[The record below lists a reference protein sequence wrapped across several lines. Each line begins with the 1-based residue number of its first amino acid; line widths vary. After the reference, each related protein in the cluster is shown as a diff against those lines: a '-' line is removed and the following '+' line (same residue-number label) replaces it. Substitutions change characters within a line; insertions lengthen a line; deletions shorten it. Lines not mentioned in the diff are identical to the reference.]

1 MPTEIINIITCLK
14 IKYRQ
19 RHHNSKQ
26 RIVAVAFGSFD
37 CLYILYVSLD
47 LMNLVSPVRS
57 GGSKGGAAGA
67 TAPPNQLDYLI
78 NHCCFM

>member
-37 CLYILYVSLD
+37 CLYILFVSLD
-47 LMNLVSPVRS
+47 LMILVSPVR
-57 GGSKGGAAGA
+57 
-67 TAPPNQLDYLI
+67 PNSMHLVTVTHWLFI
-78 NHCCFM
+78 